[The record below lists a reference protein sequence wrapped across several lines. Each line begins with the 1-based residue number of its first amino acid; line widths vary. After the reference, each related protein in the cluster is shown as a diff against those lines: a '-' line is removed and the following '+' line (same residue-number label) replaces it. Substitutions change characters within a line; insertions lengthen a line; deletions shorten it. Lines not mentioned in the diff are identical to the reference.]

1 MNIDR
6 VWLALKRSTHYNDRE
21 LAHNFPEIEQLKEDS
36 YLELLRWEVVVRRHS
51 ILGYCFLND
60 RRFIPIEVKYS

>member
-6 VWLALKRSTHYNDRE
+6 VWAAVQRSTHYNDRE
-21 LAHNFPEIEQLKEDS
+21 MGREFSEIEQLREES
-36 YLELLRWEVVVRRHS
+36 YLDLLRWEVVVRRHS

-60 RRFIPIEVKYS
+60 RRFIPIEVKY

>member
-21 LAHNFPEIEQLKEDS
+21 MVREFSEIEQLREES
-36 YLELLRWEVVVRRHS
+36 YLELLRWGVVVRRHS

-60 RRFIPIEVKYS
+60 RRFIPIEGEY